1 MSDATNPEV
10 QLRLNIVTRL
20 YGDRLDD
27 EQLAEVRKG
36 VEGIVE
42 MADAMRAVKLQ
53 NGDEPMSVFSPH
65 REEE

>member
-1 MSDATNPEV
+1 MSDDTNQEV
-10 QLRLNIVTRL
+10 EYRLSIVTRL

-42 MADAMRAVKLQ
+42 MADAMRAVKLR